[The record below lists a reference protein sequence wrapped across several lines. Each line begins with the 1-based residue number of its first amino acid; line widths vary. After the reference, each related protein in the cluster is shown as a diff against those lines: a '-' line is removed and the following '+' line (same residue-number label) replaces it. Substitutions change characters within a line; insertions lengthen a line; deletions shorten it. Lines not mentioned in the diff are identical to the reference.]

1 MTSQSKERRFGAA
14 TTAAEVAEGIDLT
27 GKVAIVTGASGGIGA
42 ETARVLAE
50 RGAHVTITARD
61 AAKGRKVCEEIRGA
75 VGEDRVDVMEL
86 RLDVAESV
94 RSFARDFR
102 SRHPALH
109 ILVGN
114 AGVMACPLTR
124 TAEGHELQFATNHL
138 GHFLLAGLL
147 APALLAGAPARV
159 VSLSSRGHR
168 FSPVVFDD
176 IHFERRP
183 YDKWAAYGQSKTANV
198 LFAVALDRR
207 LGAAGVHANAL
218 HPGTI
223 MTDLSRHMTS
233 DDLHDLQ
240 SRMPGG
246 KGFQFKSIE
255 AGAATSVWAATAP
268 ELEGKGGLYLEDCH
282 VSRPR
287 RGSDDE
293 EGYEAH
299 AVDPDAA
306 ERLWQVSEEMV
317 GERFDFGR

>member
-1 MTSQSKERRFGAA
+1 VAVCFLPERLPASLPNAYESIKAFSE
-14 TTAAEVAEGIDLT
+14 TDFTEDLKKIDVPT
-27 GKVAIVTGASGGIGA
+27 
-42 ETARVLAE
+42 
-50 RGAHVTITARD
+50 
-61 AAKGRKVCEEIRGA
+61 
-75 VGEDRVDVMEL
+75 
-86 RLDVAESV
+86 
-94 RSFARDFR
+94 
-102 SRHPALH
+102 
-109 ILVGN
+109 LV
-114 AGVMACPLTR
+114 
-124 TAEGHELQFATNHL
+124 
-138 GHFLLAGLL
+138 
-147 APALLAGAPARV
+147 
-159 VSLSSRGHR
+159 R

-223 MTDLSRHMTS
+223 RTDLSRHLTA
-233 DDLHDLQ
+233 DDIRDIQ

-282 VSRPR
+282 LSRPR
-287 RGSDDE
+287 LGNDDE

-299 AVDPDAA
+299 AVDPGSRRAT
-306 ERLWQVSEEMV
+306 LWHVSEEMV
-317 GERFDFGR
+317 FERFDYRP

>member
-1 MTSQSKERRFGAA
+1 MNSQTQERRFGVA

-102 SRHPALH
+102 ARHPALH

-138 GHFLLAGLL
+138 GHFLLASLL

-223 MTDLSRHMTS
+223 MTDLSRHMTA

-282 VSRPR
+282 LSRPR
-287 RGSDDE
+287 RGNDDE

-306 ERLWQVSEEMV
+306 ERLWHVSEEMV
-317 GERFDFGR
+317 GERFDFRP

>member
-1 MTSQSKERRFGAA
+1 MTNETEKRRFGAA

-50 RGAHVTITARD
+50 HGAHVTITARD
-61 AAKGRKVCEEIRGA
+61 RAKGRKVSDEIREA
-75 VGEDRVDVMEL
+75 VGDDRVDVMEL

-102 SRHPALH
+102 VRHPALH

-124 TAEGHELQFATNHL
+124 TAEGYELQFATNHL

-147 APALLAGAPARV
+147 APALLAGGPARV
-159 VSLSSRGHR
+159 VSVSSRGHR

-183 YDKWAAYGQSKTANV
+183 YDKWAAYGQPKTANV
-198 LFAVALDRR
+198 LFAIALHRR
-207 LGAAGVHANAL
+207 LGAAGVNANAL

-223 MTDLSRHMTS
+223 RTDLARHLTA
-233 DDLHDLQ
+233 DDISDLQ

-282 VSRPR
+282 LSRPR
-287 RGSDDE
+287 RGNDDE
-293 EGYEAH
+293 EGYETH

-306 ERLWQVSEEMV
+306 ERLWRVSEEMV
-317 GERFDFGR
+317 GERFDVRP